1 MKKNKCQNKIQGSNI
16 NSRKIMK
23 VAFILIG
30 IILNFAFVISQESKI
45 KVGVGISVNPIA
57 VVTSPYSVEMLS
69 GSFVDYTPLTT
80 VPFSISI
87 PMEIGNKYR
96 IEPEMG
102 AYSYY
107 GRREYKNI
115 WDSHIYH
122 FKSLVVRFGVG
133 LFYSEKVD
141 SGTHIMVVLA

>member
-87 PMEIGNKYR
+87 PM
-96 IEPEMG
+96 
-102 AYSYY
+102 
-107 GRREYKNI
+107 
-115 WDSHIYH
+115 
-122 FKSLVVRFGVG
+122 
-133 LFYSEKVD
+133 
-141 SGTHIMVVLA
+141 